1 MKESYREGLA
11 TTLAPSHA
19 STHRK
24 VGGEALTGG
33 SAGRAIELRN
43 TPSPG
48 VPTSSNEAEGNSRH
62 AVNCEACA
70 PHGVV
75 ELVHAWTLSARK
87 PGDPSIDL
95 AMVLGSA
102 TRNPRSKL
110 VR

>member
-19 STHRK
+19 STHRE
-24 VGGEALTGG
+24 VGGEALTGE
-33 SAGRAIELRN
+33 SAGRATELRN
-43 TPSPG
+43 PPKIG
-48 VPTSSNEAEGNSRH
+48 VPTSSDVTEGNSRH

-70 PHGVV
+70 PRGVE
-75 ELVHAWTLSARK
+75 ELVHARTLSARK

-95 AMVLGSA
+95 AMVPRSA

>member
-24 VGGEALTGG
+24 VRGEALTGE
-33 SAGRAIELRN
+33 SAGRDIELRN
-43 TPSPG
+43 PPRPG
-48 VPTSSNEAEGNSRH
+48 VPTSSVKTEGNSRH
-62 AVNCEACA
+62 AVNRKACA
-70 PHGVV
+70 PRGVE

-87 PGDPSIDL
+87 PGDPSIDPT
-95 AMVLGSA
+95 MVLGSA
-102 TRNPRSKL
+102 TRNPRSRL